1 MTTRRVQ
8 CNDHSASRDS
18 GRPPLDLYA
27 EGMRRPLTVN
37 VDEHV
42 LDALRAAARRDGVPE
57 EELVDEALRRWFG
70 LRGIAVL
77 DDIADR
83 QASRHEAVDEDES
96 MSIALQEVR
105 AARHERRARDA

>member
-1 MTTRRVQ
+1 M
-8 CNDHSASRDS
+8 
-18 GRPPLDLYA
+18 
-27 EGMRRPLTVN
+27 
-37 VDEHV
+37 
-42 LDALRAAARRDGVPE
+42 
-57 EELVDEALRRWFG
+57 
-70 LRGIAVL
+70 L